1 MPKLYYRYGTVGS
14 SKTLELLRVAYNY
27 NQQGKNVILIKPKID
42 TRFGE
47 AIIKTRLGISQEAN
61 IITDNTTNIKNEL
74 EKYIAINNIRKVHC
88 ILVDEVNFMS
98 KTNVLSL
105 RNIVDSMEI
114 PVIAYGIKTD
124 YTGELF
130 EGSASMLSCAD
141 SIEEIKITCQFCNS
155 KAIMNLKLQNGKPIK
170 SGSKEPDL
178 GCEEK
183 YIPVCYKH
191 FV

>member
-1 MPKLYYRYGTVGS
+1 MPKLYFRYGTVGS

-27 NQQGKNVILIKPKID
+27 KQQGKNVILVKPKID

-47 AIIKTRLGISQEAN
+47 NIIKTRIGLSQEAN
-61 IITDNTTNIKNEL
+61 IVTDSNTDIKAEII
-74 EKYIAINNIRKVHC
+74 KFKHDNNIDNISC

-98 KTNVLSL
+98 RINIMSL
-105 RNIVDSMEI
+105 RDIVISLEI
-114 PVIAYGIKTD
+114 PVISYGIKTD
-124 YTGELF
+124 YLGELF
-130 EGSASMLSCAD
+130 EGSAYMLAVAD
-141 SIEEIKITCQFCNS
+141 SIEEIKITCQYCNS
-155 KAIMNLKLQNGKPIK
+155 KAIMNLKLQDGKPVK

-191 FV
+191 F